1 LVGKPEGN
9 KPLGRP
15 NCGWE
20 DIRMDLKE
28 IRWEGVD
35 RIHLVLGT
43 GRWRAFVKMVMD
55 LLVP

>member
-15 NCGWE
+15 NRRWE

-28 IRWEGVD
+28 IRW
-35 RIHLVLGT
+35 IHLALDADK
-43 GRWRAFVKMVMD
+43 WRVFVKMLMN